1 MKKYLILALLAFV
14 SANAS
19 ATPLFSDNF
28 NTYANGFLT
37 TVSGGIWANHSGTAN
52 QVDVLS
58 GAVNLTATESE
69 DVNALITG
77 GPYTSGLLYYSLI
90 VNFSVLPAGAG
101 GYFAHF
107 KDSTTTGFRAR
118 LFATTVG
125 AAPGF
130 YRLGINNGSTPI
142 SATFGTDL
150 SLGSAYQAVVRYDVG
165 AVATTLWVDP
175 LLETDPSV
183 TATDVVTGLGITSI
197 ALRQSRTSGP
207 TDMGTLTVDNVLVAT
222 SFAEVV
228 SVPEPSSILLASLG
242 GLLGLFR
249 LRRKH

>member
-14 SANAS
+14 SWNAS
-19 ATPLFSDNF
+19 ATLLFSDNF
-28 NTYANGFLT
+28 NTYADGSLT
-37 TVSGGIWANHSGTAN
+37 TVSGGIWANHSGTLG
-52 QVDVLS
+52 QVDVQS

-77 GPYTSGLLYYSLI
+77 GPYTSGLLYYSLT

-101 GYFAHF
+101 NYFAHF
-107 KDSTTTGFRAR
+107 KDATTGFRAR

-125 AAPGF
+125 ATPGF
-130 YRLGINNGSTPI
+130 YRLAINNGSTPI

-150 SLGSAYQAVVRYDVG
+150 ALGSSYQAVVRYDAF

-175 LLETDPSV
+175 TLETDPSV
-183 TATDVVTGLGITSI
+183 TATDGVTGIGVSAI
-197 ALRQSRTSGP
+197 ALRQSRTTGP
-207 TDMGTLTVDNVLVAT
+207 VDMGTLTADNVLVAT

-228 SVPEPSSILLASLG
+228 PEPSSIMLVSLG

>member
-28 NTYANGFLT
+28 NTYADGPLT
-37 TVSGGIWANHSGTAN
+37 TVSGGIWANHSGTLG
-52 QVDVLS
+52 QVDVQS

-69 DVNALITG
+69 DVNAQITG
-77 GPYTSGLLYYSLI
+77 GPYTSGLLYFSLT

-107 KDSTTTGFRAR
+107 KDATTSGFRAR
-118 LFATTVG
+118 LFATTNG
-125 AAPGF
+125 AAFGF
-130 YRLGINNGSTPI
+130 YRLGINNGSTPV
-142 SATFGTDL
+142 SVTFSTDL
-150 SLGSAYQAVVRYDVG
+150 SLGSSHQAVVRYDAG
-165 AVATTLWVDP
+165 AVSTTLWVDP
-175 LLETDPSV
+175 TLETDPSV
-183 TATDVVTGLGITSI
+183 TATDVVTGFGITSI
-197 ALRQSRTSGP
+197 ALRQSTASGAG
-207 TDMGTLTVDNVLVAT
+207 MGTLTADNVLVAT

-242 GLLGLFR
+242 GLLGLFA
-249 LRRKH
+249 LRRKR